1 MAKDTSKRFVVT
13 FPLVTEKW
21 QADILEKRFRKGE
34 LLTNQLHRRMDA
46 KYREMIKTKEFRG
59 VRQRYIDLNKELKAE
74 EASKDKNK
82 AKIKE
87 LKADIKET
95 GKMMSEIYKN
105 NHFTEFGFYSEMTQI
120 YKPYNKWLD
129 STVSASLAQTLWS
142 AYERFLYKD
151 ARKINWKQYGSL
163 NTLRARSNN
172 CSIRYVDG
180 YITWKKL
187 KMKVVVDPNNPYEVE
202 CFQNEIAYSAIKRRT
217 YKGRTRYYAQIT
229 FKGEPPAKY
238 NKTTGEFTRVLG
250 KGECVIKLLPNSV
263 IVIKDG
269 NTEEFPLTVTSSDAE
284 QRLNTVEFLMERSRR
299 ANNPDNYNED
309 GTAKSLKKD
318 GRLRWHNSKRYNQ
331 LKAQKRDINEKLK
344 NARKNHHQIL
354 SNQLLRYGDS
364 FTIIT
369 TEMKKEQSRDKGK
382 KGKTIANAAPAM
394 FKTMFVQ
401 KVNQLG
407 GVVVIQNTA
416 VED

>member
-1 MAKDTSKRFVVT
+1 MAKDISKRFVVT
-13 FPLVTEKW
+13 FPLIVEKW
-21 QADILEKRFRKGE
+21 QSDILEKRFRKGE

-46 KYREMIKTKEFRG
+46 RYREMIKTKKYRA
-59 VRQRYIDLNKELKAE
+59 VRQRYINLNKELKAE
-74 EASKDKNK
+74 EASKDRNK
-82 AKIKE
+82 AEIKE
-87 LKADIKET
+87 LKTEIKET
-95 GKMMSEIYKN
+95 GKMMSEIYKD

-120 YKPYNKWLD
+120 YKSYNKWLD
-129 STVSASLAQTLWS
+129 SSVSASLAQTLWT

-163 NTLRARSNN
+163 NTLRARANN

-187 KMKVVVDPNNPYEVE
+187 KMKVKVDQNNPYEVE
-202 CFQNEIAYSAIKRRT
+202 CFQNEIAYSAIKRRI

-250 KGECVIKLLPNSV
+250 KGECVIKLLPQSI

-269 NTEEFPLTVTSSDAE
+269 KITEFSLTVTSSDAE
-284 QRLNTVEFLMERSRR
+284 KRLNTVEFLMERSRR
-299 ANNPDNYNED
+299 ANNPANYNED
-309 GTAKSLKKD
+309 GTVKSLKKD
-318 GRLRWHNSKRYNQ
+318 GRLCWHNSKRYNQ
-331 LKAQKRDINEKLK
+331 LKEQKRDINEKLK

-369 TEMKKEQSRDKGK
+369 TEMKKEQSHDKGK
-382 KGKTIANAAPAM
+382 KGKTIANAAPSM
-394 FKTMFVQ
+394 FKTMFIQ

-407 GVVVIQNTA
+407 GVVIEQKGINK
-416 VED
+416 